1 MPRDAPTGACGWSDC
16 GRLDRAAARR
26 DEPGPE
32 TTRSGAHPSPLH
44 DPRRPQEP
52 RTRAEPSPLRRRGGR
67 SAAARDQATA
77 RGGGA
82 VRRRQTPGA
91 RRPRAGR
98 GEDARGVPPR
108 RGRPRGDPSRRAG
121 GHRPRRQGLG
131 QAHGAGDAQIQRP
144 GGWQAGEPDRPPGP
158 GGARMSVAGGVAP
171 SVLDTLE
178 FPAALE
184 RVAAHAAGPLGAA
197 RVRGR
202 TPATD
207 PEPVRAALAQVAE
220 LAALL
225 LHDDAIRA
233 EPVPDLG
240 PALELLAVAGS
251 ALEGVQLAALT
262 RALAGARLTAA
273 ELARLARD
281 APRTAALRVDPPP
294 KEIETRLARSL
305 DAEGV
310 VLDAASRSLARAR
323 QGVREARQRLVARL
337 DAMLGALDPT
347 DRAPDAAVTLRGG
360 RYVIPI
366 RSTARAR
373 VGGIV
378 HDESATRSTVFVEPP
393 EVIEL
398 GNALRAAE
406 TEEQREVLRV
416 LRELTDLL
424 RPHRAALAAAWEM
437 CIAFDDLCAR
447 ARYAV
452 EVNGFAPAIGTGPLA
467 IRNGRHP
474 LLVGGETPVVP
485 FDLVLAPDE
494 VTILVSGPNTGGKTV
509 LIKAVGLLCLMA
521 QSGIIPPLGPQSTLP
536 VFDAV
541 FADIGD
547 RQSIAASLSTFS
559 AHVAAL
565 RDLLE
570 HAQAGSLALLDEIG
584 SGTDPAEGGALAA
597 AVLRTLTRRRVVT
610 LATTHLGALKQLAA
624 QTVGIVNAS
633 LQFEAETLTPT
644 YRLLKGVPG
653 RSYGLAIA
661 RRLGIAADVLDMAE
675 RAVPDAERAL
685 DALLATVETRAREL
699 ETKERELA
707 ERDTALREDAARIDA
722 RAEEVARREREVKT
736 RRSEERRE
744 AREQARAYLLE
755 ARKKVE
761 DALGRARAAVDEAT
775 AREAR
780 RLVEKAIDETAGE
793 TTGEKAKEGWM
804 SLEELKRA
812 RRGSASPNLPQPP
825 PTSTAPSLTAA
836 TEISLIG
843 LRVSE
848 AEPLLVKA
856 LDDAVLADLPYL
868 RVVHGKGTGALRVL
882 LHNVL
887 SADARVQRVGLAPPN
902 LRGHVH

>member
-1 MPRDAPTGACGWSDC
+1 M
-16 GRLDRAAARR
+16 
-26 DEPGPE
+26 
-32 TTRSGAHPSPLH
+32 SGAE
-44 DPRRPQEP
+44 PQ
-52 RTRAEPSPLRRRGGR
+52 AS
-67 SAAARDQATA
+67 A
-77 RGGGA
+77 RGQP
-82 VRRRQTPGA
+82 VTPGA
-91 RRPRAGR
+91 
-98 GEDARGVPPR
+98 
-108 RGRPRGDPSRRAG
+108 S
-121 GHRPRRQGLG
+121 
-131 QAHGAGDAQIQRP
+131 P
-144 GGWQAGEPDRPPGP
+144 GW
-158 GGARMSVAGGVAP
+158 AP
-171 SVLDTLE
+171 VLDTLE
-178 FPAALE
+178 FSAALE

-202 TPATD
+202 TPASD
-207 PEPVRAALAQVAE
+207 PAAIRAALAQVAE

-233 EPVPDLG
+233 EPVPDIG
-240 PALELLAVAGS
+240 PPLELLAVAGS
-251 ALEGVQLAALT
+251 ALEGVQLVALT

-406 TEEQREVLRV
+406 AEEQREVLRV

-424 RPHRAALAAAWEM
+424 RPHRGALAAAWEM

-452 EVNGFAPAIGTGPLA
+452 EANGFAPAIGAGPLA

-474 LLVGGETPVVP
+474 LLVGGEVPVVP

-565 RDLLE
+565 RDILE
-570 HAQAGSLALLDEIG
+570 HAAAGSLVLLDEIG

-661 RRLGIAADVLDMAE
+661 RRLGIPPDVLDMAE
-675 RAVPDAERAL
+675 RAVPDTERAL
-685 DALLATVETRAREL
+685 DALLATVEARAREL
-699 ETKERELA
+699 ETKQREIA
-707 ERDTALREDAARIDA
+707 ERDGALREDAGRVEA
-722 RAEEVARREREVKT
+722 RADEVTRREHEVKA
-736 RRSEERRE
+736 RAQALERA
-744 AREQARAYLLE
+744 ARDQTRAYLLE
-755 ARKKVE
+755 ARRKVE
-761 DALGRARAAVDEAT
+761 EALGRARAAVDEAT

-780 RLVEKAIDETAGE
+780 RLLEQAIEETTGETAGE
-793 TTGEKAKEGWM
+793 KAGERAGEGGKEKGWV
-804 SLEELKRA
+804 SLEDLKRTRGKPPQIA
-812 RRGSASPNLPQPP
+812 RPP
-825 PTSTAPSLTAA
+825 DRLTAA
-836 TEISLIG
+836 VATAEISLRG
-843 LRVSE
+843 LRLDE
-848 AEPLLVKA
+848 AEPVLVKA
-856 LDDAVLADLPYL
+856 LDDAVAADLPYL
-868 RVVHGKGTGALRVL
+868 RVIHGKGTGAVRKLV
-882 LHNVL
+882 HEIL
-887 SADARVQRVGLAPPN
+887 SADSRVQRFGFAPAN
-902 LRGHVH
+902 QGGHGVTIVEFTA

>member
-1 MPRDAPTGACGWSDC
+1 MPRDATTGACGWSDC

-67 SAAARDQATA
+67 SAAARDQAAA

-98 GEDARGVPPR
+98 SEDARGVPPR
-108 RGRPRGDPSRRAG
+108 RGRSRRDPPGGAR
-121 GHRPRRQGLG
+121 GHRRRGQGLG
-131 QAHGAGDAQIQRP
+131 QAHGTGDAAIQRP
-144 GGWQAGEPDRPPGP
+144 GRRQAGEPDRPRGA
-158 GGARMSVAGGVAP
+158 GGDRMSVAGGVAP

-178 FPAALE
+178 FPAALQ

-202 TPATD
+202 IPGTD
-207 PEPVRAALAQVAE
+207 PEAIRAALAQVAE

-233 EPVPDLG
+233 EPVPDIG
-240 PALELLAVAGS
+240 PPLELLAVAGS
-251 ALEGVQLAALT
+251 ALEGVQLVALT
-262 RALAGARLTAA
+262 GALAGARLTAA
-273 ELARLARD
+273 ELARLVRD

-467 IRNGRHP
+467 IR
-474 LLVGGETPVVP
+474 
-485 FDLVLAPDE
+485 
-494 VTILVSGPNTGGKTV
+494 
-509 LIKAVGLLCLMA
+509 
-521 QSGIIPPLGPQSTLP
+521 
-536 VFDAV
+536 
-541 FADIGD
+541 
-547 RQSIAASLSTFS
+547 
-559 AHVAAL
+559 
-565 RDLLE
+565 
-570 HAQAGSLALLDEIG
+570 
-584 SGTDPAEGGALAA
+584 
-597 AVLRTLTRRRVVT
+597 
-610 LATTHLGALKQLAA
+610 
-624 QTVGIVNAS
+624 
-633 LQFEAETLTPT
+633 
-644 YRLLKGVPG
+644 
-653 RSYGLAIA
+653 
-661 RRLGIAADVLDMAE
+661 
-675 RAVPDAERAL
+675 
-685 DALLATVETRAREL
+685 
-699 ETKERELA
+699 
-707 ERDTALREDAARIDA
+707 
-722 RAEEVARREREVKT
+722 
-736 RRSEERRE
+736 
-744 AREQARAYLLE
+744 
-755 ARKKVE
+755 
-761 DALGRARAAVDEAT
+761 
-775 AREAR
+775 
-780 RLVEKAIDETAGE
+780 
-793 TTGEKAKEGWM
+793 
-804 SLEELKRA
+804 
-812 RRGSASPNLPQPP
+812 
-825 PTSTAPSLTAA
+825 
-836 TEISLIG
+836 
-843 LRVSE
+843 
-848 AEPLLVKA
+848 
-856 LDDAVLADLPYL
+856 
-868 RVVHGKGTGALRVL
+868 
-882 LHNVL
+882 
-887 SADARVQRVGLAPPN
+887 
-902 LRGHVH
+902 

>member
-1 MPRDAPTGACGWSDC
+1 
-16 GRLDRAAARR
+16 
-26 DEPGPE
+26 
-32 TTRSGAHPSPLH
+32 
-44 DPRRPQEP
+44 
-52 RTRAEPSPLRRRGGR
+52 
-67 SAAARDQATA
+67 
-77 RGGGA
+77 
-82 VRRRQTPGA
+82 
-91 RRPRAGR
+91 
-98 GEDARGVPPR
+98 
-108 RGRPRGDPSRRAG
+108 
-121 GHRPRRQGLG
+121 
-131 QAHGAGDAQIQRP
+131 
-144 GGWQAGEPDRPPGP
+144 
-158 GGARMSVAGGVAP
+158 MSVAGGVAP

-202 TPATD
+202 APASD

-225 LHDDAIRA
+225 LHDDAISA
-233 EPVPDLG
+233 EPVPDIG
-240 PALELLAVAGS
+240 PALELLAVPGS
-251 ALEGVQLAALT
+251 ALEGLQLAALGQ
-262 RALAGARLTAA
+262 ALGAARLTAA
-273 ELARLARD
+273 TLVRIARD
-281 APRTAALRVDPPP
+281 APRTAALRVEPPP
-294 KEIETRLARSL
+294 KELEQRLMQSL
-305 DAEGV
+305 DAEGA
-310 VLDAASRSLARAR
+310 VLDAASRALARAR
-323 QGVREARQRLVARL
+323 QHVREARQRLVAKL
-337 DAMLGALDPT
+337 EAMLGALDPT

-366 RSTARAR
+366 RATARSR

-406 TEEQREVLRV
+406 AEQQREVLRV

-424 RPHRAALAAAWEM
+424 RPRRDALAAAWEM

-452 EVNGFAPAIGTGPLA
+452 EVNGFAPAIGTGPLT

-474 LLVGGETPVVP
+474 LLVPSSPPDPLSAMRRGGTTIPPFVPPLHKVERGSGGEDLERGSGGDVVP

-494 VTILVSGPNTGGKTV
+494 VTVLVSGPNTGGKTV

-521 QSGIIPPLGPQSTLP
+521 QSGIIPPLGPQSALP
-536 VFDAV
+536 LFGAV

-565 RDLLE
+565 RDILE
-570 HAQAGSLALLDEIG
+570 HAGQGALVLLDEIG

-624 QTVGIVNAS
+624 ETVGIVNAS

-661 RRLGIAADVLDMAE
+661 RRLGIAADVLTMAE

-685 DALLATVETRAREL
+685 DALLATVEARAREL
-699 ETKERELA
+699 ETQAQELA
-707 ERDTALREDAARIDA
+707 ARDAALREDAAKLDA
-722 RAEEVARREREVKT
+722 RGDAVATREREV
-736 RRSEERRE
+736 RARALALERE

-755 ARKKVE
+755 ARRKVE
-761 DALGRARAAVDEAT
+761 AALGRARAAVDEAT

-780 RLVEKAIDETAGE
+780 RLVEQAIEATTEETAD
-793 TTGEKAKEGWM
+793 EKAEQAGERGKGKAWV
-804 SLEELKRA
+804 SLEDLKRTRGKPSQTA
-812 RRGSASPNLPQPP
+812 RPP
-825 PTSTAPSLTAA
+825 DRLTAA
-836 TEISLIG
+836 VATAEISLRG
-843 LRVSE
+843 LRVDE
-848 AEPLLVKA
+848 AETRLVKA
-856 LDDAVLADLPYL
+856 LDEAVLADLPYL
-868 RVVHGKGTGALRVL
+868 RVIHGKGTGVIRKLVHDL
-882 LHNVL
+882 L
-887 SADARVQRVGLAPPN
+887 SADSRVKRFGFAPAN
-902 LRGHVH
+902 QGGHGVTIVEFTA